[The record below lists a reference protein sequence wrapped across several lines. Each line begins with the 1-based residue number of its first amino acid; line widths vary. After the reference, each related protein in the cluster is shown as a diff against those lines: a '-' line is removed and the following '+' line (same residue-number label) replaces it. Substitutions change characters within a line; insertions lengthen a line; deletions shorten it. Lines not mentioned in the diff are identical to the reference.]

1 MSDQID
7 PEDLYKAAYR
17 ETQGQ
22 PVDAEPRRPVV
33 AEKDARIAELLA
45 ADEVR
50 ARVISRL
57 TFERD
62 ASRAE
67 CEGLRAA
74 LAEAQKTM
82 RNCQGAIE
90 SNQIED
96 KDVRRQLIRGQS
108 AIDSAIRAYLEAA
121 PSPSPA
127 PGVVEALDIAKRI
140 RENAGGT
147 TAHIIAANDAH
158 NFLERFASL
167 YQPAKGEREGGERSQ
182 GHYDRDGYCDNPA
195 RGY

>member
-1 MSDQID
+1 MLK
-7 PEDLYKAAYR
+7 PEGDGSML
-17 ETQGQ
+17 T
-22 PVDAEPRRPVV
+22 VDALAQEIRRVDGSKSLG
-33 AEKDARIAELLA
+33 A
-45 ADEVR
+45 
-50 ARVISRL
+50 
-57 TFERD
+57 
-62 ASRAE
+62 
-67 CEGLRAA
+67 GA
-74 LAEAQKTM
+74 LAEALM
-82 RNCQGAIE
+82 PFVSR
-90 SNQIED
+90 
-96 KDVRRQLIRGQS
+96 
-108 AIDSAIRAYLEAA
+108 A